1 MAKDTAKTK
10 DATKKAAPKKKAEKK
25 EYTIEKKRS
34 GRHAV
39 IGKNGKYINGA
50 EKVEI
55 LQKEGLIKKLTPK
68 KKDAP
73 AAE

>member
-1 MAKDTAKTK
+1 MAKDAPKK
-10 DATKKAAPKKKAEKK
+10 DAAKKTAPKKKAEKK
-25 EYTIEKKRS
+25 AYTIEKKRS

-39 IGKNGKYINGA
+39 IGKNGKYINAA
-50 EKVEI
+50 EKVAI
-55 LQKEGLIKKLTPK
+55 LEKEGLIKKLTPK

>member
-1 MAKDTAKTK
+1 MAKAT
-10 DATKKAAPKKKAEKK
+10 ATKKTAPKAKEKK
-25 EYTIEKKRS
+25 EYTVEKKRS
-34 GRHAV
+34 GRYAV
-39 IGKNGKYINGA
+39 IGKNGKFINGQ

-68 KKDAP
+68 AKDAP